1 MLRPQITINKWEKV
15 YQGNF
20 AINMDAKGRLAIP
33 TKVRDLLQSDCS
45 GSVIVT
51 ANTTEKCLLVYPEPC
66 WRQKLPEIKSLPS
79 TNKKA
84 ARIKRV
90 VLGYATSLTV
100 DDANGRILIPPTLRD
115 YASLEK
121 KIVLVGQVDYLELW
135 SEAHW
140 QSYLDEDDDNE
151 EMPASLSEFSF

>member
-1 MLRPQITINKWEKV
+1 M

-33 TKVRDLLQSDCS
+33 TKVRETLQSDCG
-45 GSVIVT
+45 GSIVVT
-51 ANTTEKCLLVYPEPC
+51 ANTTEKCLLVYPEPR
-66 WRQKLPEIKSLPS
+66 WQQKLPEIKNLSS
-79 TNKKA
+79 TNKRA

-90 VLGYATSLTV
+90 VLGYATALEV
-100 DDANGRILIPPTLRD
+100 DEGNGRVLIPPTLRE
-115 YASLEK
+115 YAGLEK

-135 SEAHW
+135 SEENW
-140 QSYLDEDDDNE
+140 QSYLDEEDDDE